1 MVKTAP
7 KPSPAAPG
15 KAYVRVGEC
24 LWRNAAS
31 GIYYAFVKR
40 RSKQFHHS
48 LKTKDRDTLRHIFE
62 FARRDGLILDNPGD
76 HIPRRKLTKVTMVI
90 PTTEQF
96 RLLVRTIRESDERG
110 KSGADLVELLAS
122 SGMRLREATSL

>member
-1 MVKTAP
+1 MLKTAP

-40 RSKQFHHS
+40 RGKQFHHS
-48 LKTKDRDTLRHIFE
+48 LKTTDRAVAERRLAKFRHRV
-62 FARRDGLILDNPGD
+62 ANLSQS
-76 HIPRRKLTKVTMVI
+76 K
-90 PTTEQF
+90 
-96 RLLVRTIRESDERG
+96 
-110 KSGADLVELLAS
+110 
-122 SGMRLREATSL
+122 EATGLTFASLAVRWLETVSGNMKPASALRR